1 MKIGSKQRDKGSL
14 YKCIAFTK
22 KNLKLRGNK
31 QTSLPVRYRRDSFF
45 KKTRRLKNVKKM
57 SKDVKR
63 GEVKMTADV
72 DDDCDLPTLTA
83 ICFVGQKLRENSK
96 LTVDAQTFG
105 YKILFANDIEELLQ
119 SPEEIA
125 YVLEEFEGKRVRD
138 LVLKLKAHQNRLNK
152 IRNY

>member
-1 MKIGSKQRDKGSL
+1 
-14 YKCIAFTK
+14 
-22 KNLKLRGNK
+22 
-31 QTSLPVRYRRDSFF
+31 
-45 KKTRRLKNVKKM
+45 M

-63 GEVKMTADV
+63 GEVKMTADG
-72 DDDCDLPTLTA
+72 DEDCDLPTLTA

-105 YKILFANDIEELLQ
+105 YKILFANNIEELLQ

-138 LVLKLKAHQNRLNK
+138 LVLKLKAHPNSFNK